1 MEKLL
6 DPWVI
11 AAYLVNVGILYVVLR
26 ILLYKPVRKFL
37 DERESRF
44 ARRSEEIERREH
56 DTQSDKAKY
65 EQLIGHIQEE
75 SDGMLKESRIAANRR
90 AEEII
95 AQAEAQA
102 DELIGQARKQ
112 IAEEKRLA
120 RLEMREEIVD
130 LAVDMAARIL
140 EREVSADDH
149 KRIVDRFLNSERVG

>member
-1 MEKLL
+1 MDNLL

-11 AAYLVNVGILYVVLR
+11 AAYLINVGILYVVLR
-26 ILLYKPVRKFL
+26 ILLYKPIRKFL
-37 DERESRF
+37 DERESRY
-44 ARRSEEIERREH
+44 ARRSEEIERRDH
-56 DTQSDKAKY
+56 DTQEEKAKY
-65 EQLIGHIQEE
+65 EQLIGHVKDE
-75 SDGMLKESRIAANRR
+75 SDVLLKDSRIAANHR

-102 DELIGQARKQ
+102 EELIAQARKQ

-149 KRIVDRFLNSERVG
+149 KRIVDRFLTSERVG